1 MLKLPARIRLTD
13 APGIW
18 VQLEGA
24 LKAEAVQVGNAA
36 GSLLQLNAGELS
48 EFDSSALT
56 LLLSAARL
64 CGAQGLQLQVREA
77 PLKLRELARVYG
89 VDELLWP
96 APASA
101 SV

>member
-1 MLKLPARIRLTD
+1 MLKLPTRIRLD
-13 APGIW
+13 EAPLVW
-18 VQLEGA
+18 AQLEA
-24 LKAEAVQVGNAA
+24 SLRAEALQVGNAA
-36 GSLLQLNAGELS
+36 GSLVQLNAGELG